1 MSRLAPLVPLL
12 SVGKGSVP
20 RLYFPLRSYSS
31 QEKTDPYT
39 KLRPLI
45 STFKAPV
52 DWAVAYG
59 SGVLPQASSAP
70 KNQVEEKK
78 EAPLTDLLLSTPNAE
93 EFHSINLRQNPTHY
107 PLYARLLG
115 AKSVARIQE
124 KWGAGVWYVT
134 MVDIGGTNAKY
145 GIITSS
151 TLEDDLKDWTTF
163 YLSGRL
169 QKPTL
174 LLQPPPPSLEAALQT
189 NLQSALSLSLLLL
202 PREFTEDELW
212 MKITGLSYEGDPRMR
227 VPGGENPGKVGNI
240 VRGPGA
246 REGFREMYGPFLQR
260 GDLGVEWA
268 EEKKGKWT
276 WKGTGEGKLVQHKDP
291 KHMAYLAST
300 LPSNLVFHLPSS
312 PSSPETFLPLVTK
325 PSFPTDLSKTLNEII
340 HTPALRQSVKG
351 LFTAGLTKSVVY
363 TGKKVGKWFKGR
375 K

>member
-1 MSRLAPLVPLL
+1 MSRLAPLAPLL
-12 SVGKGSVP
+12 SPGKRIFP
-20 RLYFPLRSYSS
+20 RQYFSLRCYSS

-59 SGVLPQASSAP
+59 SGVLPQASSNP
-70 KNQVEEKK
+70 KSGAGEK

-93 EFHSINLRQNPTHY
+93 DFHSINLHQNPTHY

-115 AKSVARIQE
+115 PKVVASIQE

-145 GIITSS
+145 GVITSS
-151 TLEDDLKDWTTF
+151 MLEDDLKDWTTF

-174 LLQPPPPSLEAALQT
+174 LLQPPPSSLEAALRT

-202 PREFTEDELW
+202 PEKFTEDELW
-212 MKITGLSYEGDPRMR
+212 MKIAGLSYEGDPRMR

-246 REGFREMYGPFLQR
+246 REGFREMYGTFLER
-260 GDLGVEWA
+260 GDLGVKWA
-268 EEKKGKWT
+268 DEEKEGWA
-276 WKGTGEGKLVQHKDP
+276 WKGAGEKELVQSKES

-300 LPSNLVFHLPSS
+300 LPNNLLYHLPSS
-312 PSSPETFLPLVTK
+312 PSSAKELLPLVTQS
-325 PSFPTDLSKTLNEII
+325 SFPTDLSKTLNEII
-340 HTPALRQSVKG
+340 HSPALRQSVKG

-363 TGKKVGKWFKGR
+363 AGKKVGKWFKGR